1 MASECVCVHRCR
13 VALNGMR
20 GKLEGLGESFLL
32 TASFRAFSAAS
43 KASEDS
49 FHITEVEGRRWMRE
63 GGERGTGVGCVWVVW
78 GGQVLEVVYLSMD
91 GRVRE
96 AQVQGLREVEQGVQ
110 TAERAG
116 QGGAGRGG
124 TRQGGAGWSRASEA
138 PRTRTIS

>member
-1 MASECVCVHRCR
+1 MDERRGGKGHR
-13 VALNGMR
+13 G
-20 GKLEGLGESFLL
+20 GLC
-32 TASFRAFSAAS
+32 
-43 KASEDS
+43 
-49 FHITEVEGRRWMRE
+49 
-63 GGERGTGVGCVWVVW
+63 VGCVG